1 MPPPSNLSQGFNLY
15 LIIAVACVA
24 ASLVWID
31 RITPSSGLWALIGL
45 TATVGFLHGVLD
57 VRLMQQRFVG
67 VSSVLFFGFC
77 YLILV
82 LLLAWWLSAAID
94 LALWLLLLMSAW
106 HFGEP
111 YARWDG
117 LSRASQI
124 FTRYVVGCAP
134 IMLPILLSP
143 SSLKLLLQPA
153 LFDPAID
160 VWASMAICWLTLLL
174 FWLLFCG
181 VKSYRAAHYAWYE
194 LIGVL
199 LLNLIFSPVMAF
211 ALYFGVYHAPAHI
224 WRVVRSQP
232 PTNTM
237 KVSSLAGT
245 AGVLIITLL
254 FSMIVWHFLAQTA
267 HSSTGTAHIIQWLIV
282 VLAALTL
289 PHLVLVS
296 LCSRQLSS
304 SFSRRS

>member
-1 MPPPSNLSQGFNLY
+1 MRSFSYTSRGFNLQ
-15 LIIAVACVA
+15 LILVVACA
-24 ASLVWID
+24 TASLVWID

-57 VRLMQQRFVG
+57 VLLMQQRFVG
-67 VSSVLFFGFC
+67 ASSVVFFGFC
-77 YLILV
+77 YLVLV

-117 LSRASQI
+117 LSRTSQI
-124 FTRYVVGCAP
+124 VTRYVVGCAP
-134 IMLPILLSP
+134 IMLPILFSP

-153 LFDPAID
+153 LSDYAID
-160 VWASMAICWLTLLL
+160 VWAWLAVCWLILLL
-174 FWLLFCG
+174 LWLLLCG
-181 VKSYRAAHYAWYE
+181 VRSYRAARYAWYE

-211 ALYFGVYHAPAHI
+211 ALYFGVYHAPVHI
-224 WRVVRSQP
+224 GRVVRSQP
-232 PTNTM
+232 PTRKM
-237 KVSSLAGT
+237 KLPSLAAI
-245 AGVLIITLL
+245 AGVFVTTLL
-254 FSMIVWHFLAQTA
+254 FSLMVWHFLAQTA
-267 HSSTGTAHIIQWLIV
+267 DSSTGIAHVIQWLIV

-296 LCSRQLSS
+296 LCSELLSGS
-304 SFSRRS
+304 LGRRS